1 MAGGGGGAQQSG
13 AGEPAPSL
21 PLFEALMAA
30 AAGDLPPA
38 ALALQLAPAEAA
50 EAERRETR
58 AALAEATA
66 AALMS
71 SPTHRTMVRTADDL
85 SPFVSQP
92 LPSHL

>member
-1 MAGGGGGAQQSG
+1 
-13 AGEPAPSL
+13 
-21 PLFEALMAA
+21 MAA

-71 SPTHRTMVRTADDL
+71 SPTHRTMVAEEQQPRPIPGEEWKAERERERSARREEADALRDEIEW
-85 SPFVSQP
+85 
-92 LPSHL
+92 